1 MTVSNINKVRLAS
14 PIEFDS
20 VVNGEGLRIVIWF
33 QGCLFACP
41 GCHNE
46 ETWAID
52 GGTVYSIDEVI
63 EEIRSHNHE
72 HIDGITLSG
81 GDPMFQ
87 VEVLKVILPQIKEM
101 DLNVW
106 MYSGEIYENLIKDK
120 DFMEIRQYIDV
131 LVDGRFVL
139 RNLDLKLKYRGS
151 SNQRLI
157 DIPKTV
163 ASDKVVL
170 WSE

>member
-1 MTVSNINKVRLAS
+1 MSNISKVRLAS
-14 PIEFDS
+14 PVEFDS
-20 VVNGEGLRIVIWF
+20 VVNGEGLRIVVWF

-52 GGTVYSIDEVI
+52 GGNVYDIDDVI

-72 HIDGITLSG
+72 KVDGITLSG

-87 VEVLKVILPQIKEM
+87 VEVLKVMLPQIKDM

-106 MYSGEIYENLIKDK
+106 MYSGEIYENLIRDK
-120 DFMEIRQYIDV
+120 DFMDIRQYIDV

-151 SNQRLI
+151 TNQRLI
-157 DIPKTV
+157 DVPKTIEE
-163 ASDKVVL
+163 KNIVL